1 MTMNDLE
8 RRLYSEANG
17 RETAD
22 LYEKRDTESL
32 EDGSS
37 NDPFLPY
44 ETSPLVDLKKR
55 KYGLTLRLFY
65 VVVMVLVL
73 AVSLA
78 SLIIT
83 IWRATKDGKPVD
95 CTVSNDKI
103 LRCGQSAEEARDR
116 GCVFDVMNY
125 AWTPAPCHNSTLS
138 REYWESEDWMFY
150 RDKTL
155 HSVIPNEEVL
165 GGQHEYVY
173 AYWLLHYKHCEYAL
187 NRLSLGV
194 KYGLPVDNELRNA
207 SHMMHCVHTM
217 QEPKPPNGYKP
228 FFNAFAYLSCS
239 SKVGDIG
246 AIGWNQPPGA
256 PLELDDESS
265 LDIGFRGTAWGIGA

>member
-1 MTMNDLE
+1 MTIDDFE
-8 RRLYSEANG
+8 RQLCSEVEG
-17 RETAD
+17 SETED

-32 EDGSS
+32 EDGST
-37 NDPFLPY
+37 NDPLLPD
-44 ETSPLVDLKKR
+44 ETSSLDKFKKR
-55 KYGLTLRLFY
+55 RLGITLRLIY
-65 VVVMVLVL
+65 VVVMISVIT
-73 AVSLA
+73 ASLA

-83 IWRATKDGKPVD
+83 IRRGRKDGNSAN
-95 CTVSNDKI
+95 CTVSNDEI

-138 REYWESEDWMFY
+138 REYWESEDWIFY

-155 HSVIPNEEVL
+155 HSVIPNEEIL

-217 QEPKPPNGYKP
+217 QEPKPLNGYKP

-239 SKVGDIG
+239 RNVGDIG

-256 PLELDDESS
+256 TLELDDESS
-265 LDIGFRGTAWGIGA
+265 SDIGL